1 MTTTP
6 RALLIG
12 GLLLAALPLRAV
24 YAPVPE
30 QEQGKDLVTVLR
42 AGVSYDSNLFGAA
55 TDEVDSMIFTVSPRV
70 AYNASL
76 TAKTFFAAS
85 YGATIDYFEN
95 RPGDKLLDS
104 HDAMVRLAH
113 AFSPATT
120 IDLTDLLMLSRNPES
135 ALAGIGTLPGVTL
148 NPDQSFTRNQLDGR
162 FATPLHPKAVL
173 TLKARSVFY
182 KYRNDAVGRSLDRF
196 ENLYGASADYAFLPE
211 VKLVAEYR
219 RQEVFYRKLGEIKNK
234 DSDYVMA
241 GADYFVA
248 RKVSFSGRLG
258 NEWRRRDAEASTQSP
273 YVELSG
279 KYDFAEKSYLVGGYV
294 YTLEET
300 SDTTRFTD
308 SKVHRMFVN
317 AQKALTALIAASA
330 SITYETA
337 TLQGRRGFSHL
348 DEDTVR
354 CGAGLSYLPT
364 KNWTVSASYDHDRV
378 FSQDAP
384 RDLKRNRIGLSG
396 SYTF

>member
-1 MTTTP
+1 MF
-6 RALLIG
+6 
-12 GLLLAALPLRAV
+12 AALPLRAV

-30 QEQGKDLVTVLR
+30 QDQGKDLVAILR
-42 AGVSYDSNLFGAA
+42 AGFSYDSNLFGAA
-55 TDEVDSMIFTVSPRV
+55 TDPVDSMIFTFSPRLT
-70 AYNASL
+70 YNASL

-85 YGATIDYFEN
+85 YGPTLDYFEN

-120 IDLTDLLMLSRNPES
+120 IDITDSLILSRNPES

-173 TLKARSVFY
+173 TVKARSVFY
-182 KYRNDAVGRSLDRF
+182 KYRNDAVGRGLDRF
-196 ENLYGASADYAFLPE
+196 ENLYGAAADYAFLPE

-219 RQEVFYRKLGEIKNK
+219 RQEVVYRKLGEIKNK
-234 DSDYVMA
+234 DSDYLMA

-248 RKVSFSGRLG
+248 KKVSFSGRLG

-308 SKVHRMFVN
+308 SKVHRMFAN
-317 AQKALTALIAASA
+317 MQKAVTALIVVSG
-330 SITYETA
+330 SVTYETA
-337 TLQGRRGFSHL
+337 ALQGRRGQSDL
-348 DEDTVR
+348 DEETVR
-354 CGAGLSYLPT
+354 AGVGLSYLPT
-364 KNWTVSASYDHDRV
+364 KNWTVAASYDHDRV
-378 FSQDAP
+378 FSESAP
-384 RDLKRNRIGLSG
+384 RDLKRNRVGLTG

>member
-1 MTTTP
+1 MITFP
-6 RALLIG
+6 RAFLIG

-30 QEQGKDLVTVLR
+30 QDQGKDLVTVLR
-42 AGVSYDSNLFGAA
+42 AGFSYDSNLFGAA
-55 TDEVDSMIFTVSPRV
+55 TDPVDSMIFTFAPRV
-70 AYNASL
+70 TYNTSL

-85 YGATIDYFEN
+85 YSPTIDYFES

-120 IDLTDLLMLSRNPES
+120 IDVTDSLMLSRNPES
-135 ALAGIGTLPGVTL
+135 SLPGIGTLPGVTL

-173 TLKARSVFY
+173 TLKGRSVFY

-234 DSDYVMA
+234 DSDYLMA

-248 RKVSFSGRLG
+248 KKVSLSGRLG
-258 NEWRRRDAEASTQSP
+258 NEWRRREAEASTQSP

-279 KYDFAEKSYLVGGYV
+279 KYDFAEKSYLVGGYA

-308 SKVHRMFVN
+308 SKVHRMFANVQR
-317 AQKALTALIAASA
+317 AVTALIVASG
-330 SITYETA
+330 SVTYETA
-337 TLQGRRGFSHL
+337 VLQGRRGESDL
-348 DEDTVR
+348 DEDTARIGV
-354 CGAGLSYLPT
+354 GLSYLPT
-364 KNWTVSASYDHDRV
+364 KNWTISASYDHDRV
-378 FSQDAP
+378 FSEEGP
-384 RDLKRNRIGLSG
+384 RDLKRNRVGLTG